1 MMKLNESAEAVNHL
15 IIFLIKT
22 PQEII
27 VILLDGASAL
37 SHHLTSSNHDVS
49 SGTDLTDLLLR
60 LIDY

>member
-22 PQEII
+22 PQEIT
-27 VILLDGASAL
+27 VILFDGASAL

-49 SGTDLTDLLLR
+49 RGTDLLR